1 MERREKQLIT
11 QLENPLLEGLNEN
24 QRNAV
29 IDTEGRVLVL
39 AGAGSGKTSVLTK
52 RMAYLMNEGVDPWR
66 ILAITFTNK
75 ASRELKERLS
85 LLHRDSYKCWA
96 GTFHGICNRILN
108 TNVHHLGIDQFTLID
123 ENDQRA
129 IVKQACKDMGLEVDK
144 QVVYELLA
152 KISIWKNNGVSPGEA
167 TSANQG
173 NQDMLAAAHIYEKYE
188 DIKNLLSYFDFDDL
202 LLKTVHLFR
211 NNQEV
216 LGKYQNQFR
225 YILCD
230 EVQDTNKI
238 QFELI
243 DMLSN
248 RHGNIF
254 LVGDSDQSI
263 YAFRSA
269 RIENIL
275 NYKKLYPET
284 KIHVLTENY
293 RSTQTIVKASN
304 SLVEHNKMR
313 LDRESHS
320 MRETGDKVHVF
331 RFNDASREA
340 DYVAQL
346 IDIIKKKEGRDW
358 SEFAI
363 LYRMN
368 KQSKQM
374 ELALRDL
381 SIPYKIVGSI
391 SFYDRS
397 EIKTLI
403 YYLRACHN
411 LADDCAIEK
420 IINIPKRAIGDTT
433 VEKIKLFAED
443 RKIPLFEALSNMD
456 DVLQSHKIR
465 KNTVTAINDFVTL
478 MNELVK
484 DSKVEPF
491 NASDFLTNLLKK
503 TEFMRQFDPEK
514 EEDEARIDNV
524 TYLRDYAKQWDMQDK
539 ENNTLAQFLADI
551 SLDNDTDEEEEG
563 DYVTLTSIHSAKG
576 LEWENCFVIGMEDG
590 IFPHHK
596 SKSTANELE
605 EERRLAYVAY
615 SRAKERLFIT
625 YSQYRYEYNSN
636 RPIRQKPSQFIE
648 EIPDTYKIIMHQTA

>member
-1 MERREKQLIT
+1 MIA
-11 QLENPLLEGLNEN
+11 QLENPLLKGLNDN

-39 AGAGSGKTSVLTK
+39 AGAGSGKTAVLTK
-52 RMAYLMNEGVDPWR
+52 RMAYLMSEGVDPWR

-75 ASRELKERLS
+75 ASRELKERVGQ
-85 LLHRDSYKCWA
+85 LHREAYKCWA

-108 TNVHHLGIDQFTLID
+108 TNVHHLGLDQFTLID
-123 ENDQRA
+123 ETDQRA
-129 IVKQACKDMGLEVDK
+129 IVKQVCKEVGLEVDK
-144 QVVYELLA
+144 QVIYELLG
-152 KISIWKNNGVSPGEA
+152 KISTWKNEGISPGEA
-167 TSANQG
+167 TSSNQG
-173 NQDMLAAAHIYEKYE
+173 NQDLLAAAHIYEKYE
-188 DIKNLLSYFDFDDL
+188 DQKNLLSYFDFDDL
-202 LLKTVHLFR
+202 LLKTVQLFR

-216 LGKYQNQFR
+216 LGKYQNQFK

-230 EVQDTNKI
+230 EVQDTNRV

-254 LVGDSDQSI
+254 LVGDADQSI

-269 RIENIL
+269 KIENIL

-293 RSTQTIVKASN
+293 RSTQTIVQASN

-313 LDRESHS
+313 LDREARS
-320 MRETGDKVHVF
+320 MGTVGDKVHVF

-346 IDIIKKKEGRDW
+346 IDIIKKKERRDW

-368 KQSKQM
+368 KQSKQI

-420 IINIPKRAIGDTT
+420 IINVPKRSIGETT
-433 VEKIKLFAED
+433 LEKIKIFAED
-443 RKIPLFEALSNMD
+443 RKIPLFAALANMD
-456 DVLQSHKIR
+456 DVLQTQTIR
-465 KNTVTAINDFVTL
+465 KNTVAAINGFVSL
-478 MNELVK
+478 MKELVEDAK
-484 DSKVEPF
+484 TAPF
-491 NASDFLTNLLKK
+491 SASDFLTNLLKK
-503 TEFMRQFDPEK
+503 TEFMRQFSPEK

-524 TYLRDYAKQWDMQDK
+524 TYLRDYAKQWDAQEK

-551 SLDNDTDEEEEG
+551 SLDNDTDDEEEE

-596 SKSTANELE
+596 SKATMNELE

-615 SRAKERLFIT
+615 TRAKERLFIT

-636 RPIRQKPSQFIE
+636 KPIRQKPSQFIE
-648 EIPDTYKIIMHQTA
+648 EIPSDYKITLHQTA